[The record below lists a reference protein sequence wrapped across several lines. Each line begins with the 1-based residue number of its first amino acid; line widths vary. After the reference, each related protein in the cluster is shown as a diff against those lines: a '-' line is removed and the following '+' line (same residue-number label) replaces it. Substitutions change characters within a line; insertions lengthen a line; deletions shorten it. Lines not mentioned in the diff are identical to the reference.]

1 MTSEGGFKNNR
12 RSFPRE
18 SFQCARLRQS
28 QSWHRLRRGS
38 SHHDCQVQQWI
49 VFMSSIQ
56 YIQLMLPKHKHLPK
70 RDLYVIQAGQPSGK
84 VLAPRQWGCR
94 FKLYTLF
101 HAHLAVQEAHAT
113 RISNGSHHTTNHYEN
128 VDQGLPYRL
137 ITLPRFAVLVLRLIK
152 CNTHRYLI

>member
-18 SFQCARLRQS
+18 SVQCARLRQS

-49 VFMSSIQ
+49 VFMSSISTIQ

-70 RDLYVIQAGQPSGK
+70 RNLYVIQAEQPSGN
-84 VLAPRQWGCR
+84 VLAPGQWGCR
-94 FKLYTLF
+94 FMLYTLF
-101 HAHLAVQEAHAT
+101 HAHLAVQEAHA
-113 RISNGSHHTTNHYEN
+113 ISQSHVSQMGAAALLIITKCRLGSTLQATHPTALCSTSTTFH
-128 VDQGLPYRL
+128 QM
-137 ITLPRFAVLVLRLIK
+137 
-152 CNTHRYLI
+152 